1 MIQNFPKTSIFSKLV
16 EEIGEGFKEEANL
29 ELNKGKTAEEI
40 LGEHLISRTEDS
52 DDYLTL
58 DDLENIRVSSLDEIC
73 HNFVYERKYHL
84 Y

>member
-58 DDLENIRVSSLDEIC
+58 DDLENIPVSSLDEIC

>member
-16 EEIGEGFKEEANL
+16 EEIAEGFKEEANL

-58 DDLENIRVSSLDEIC
+58 DDLENFPVSSLDEIC